1 MTHGDNN
8 GLILPPNIAP
18 HQLIIVPIAAH
29 KGGVVE
35 KAAEL
40 EKRLKKADI
49 RVKSDYSD
57 NSPGWKFS
65 EWEMMGVPLRL
76 EIGPRDI
83 EENACVLARR
93 DTGEKIKLSLNNL
106 EEEVQKVLADIQNN
120 LYNKA
125 LKNRDE
131 NSFEA
136 NSLEELKAIIEEN
149 EGGFVKTMWC
159 GNRECEEKVKEL
171 TGISSRCIP
180 FEQENLSESCA
191 ICGKKAEMSII
202 WGLAY

>member
-1 MTHGDNN
+1 M
-8 GLILPPNIAP
+8 
-18 HQLIIVPIAAH
+18 
-29 KGGVVE
+29 
-35 KAAEL
+35 
-40 EKRLKKADI
+40 
-49 RVKSDYSD
+49 
-57 NSPGWKFS
+57 
-65 EWEMMGVPLRL
+65 
-76 EIGPRDI
+76 
-83 EENACVLARR
+83 
-93 DTGEKIKLSLNNL
+93 
-106 EEEVQKVLADIQNN
+106 QKVLADIQNN

-159 GNRECEEKVKEL
+159 GDHECEEKVKEL

-180 FEQENLSESCA
+180 FEQDNLGESCA